1 MNQYELYLLGRKKL
15 DENMIIDA
23 NLKAKRLLEFVF
35 HQNRMQC
42 IENRLKEVDTLQKEF
57 FLQSIQKIIEGTP
70 IQYITHLQEFM
81 GIEFYVDEN
90 VLIPQPDTEIL
101 VEATIQRLK
110 EKNKKQTN
118 QLGEHRSKQQNKQQ
132 QYEQQNKTQNDLKI
146 LDLCTGSGAIG
157 ISIAKYVKN
166 VNVTMTDISTQALN
180 IAKKNAMQNGVEG
193 KVTLLLSNLWEEIPK
208 IKFDCIVSNPPYIET
223 SVIEKLSNEVK
234 SEPRIALDGGN
245 DGLFFYKEILKN
257 AFQFLKPEGYLLLE
271 IGYDQGK
278 KVIDLWKEKNTVLE
292 LITKDPIKDFANN
305 DRVII
310 FKKIKQ

>member
-42 IENRLKEVDTLQKEF
+42 IENSLKEVDSLQKEL
-57 FLQSIQKIIEGTP
+57 FLQSIQKIIEGIP

-81 GIEFYVDEN
+81 GMEFYVDEN

-101 VEATIQRLK
+101 VEETIKLLKQLNK
-110 EKNKKQTN
+110 EKNRQQDKKQT
-118 QLGEHRSKQQNKQQ
+118 S
-132 QYEQQNKTQNDLKI
+132 LKV

-157 ISIAKYVKN
+157 ISIAKYVKD
-166 VNVTMTDISTQALN
+166 VNVTVTDISTQALN
-180 IAKKNAMQNGVEG
+180 IAKKNAIQNEVE
-193 KVTLLLSNLWEEIPK
+193 KTMTFLQSNLWEKIPQVEY
-208 IKFDCIVSNPPYIET
+208 DCIVSNPPYIET

-234 SEPRIALDGGN
+234 AEPRMALDGG
-245 DGLFFYKEILKN
+245 DGGLFFYKEILKS

-271 IGYDQGK
+271 IGYDQGN
-278 KVIDLWKEKNTVLE
+278 KVINLWKEKNTFLE
-292 LITKDPIKDFANN
+292 LVTKKPIKDFANN
-305 DRVII
+305 DRVLI
-310 FKKIKQ
+310 FKKIEQ